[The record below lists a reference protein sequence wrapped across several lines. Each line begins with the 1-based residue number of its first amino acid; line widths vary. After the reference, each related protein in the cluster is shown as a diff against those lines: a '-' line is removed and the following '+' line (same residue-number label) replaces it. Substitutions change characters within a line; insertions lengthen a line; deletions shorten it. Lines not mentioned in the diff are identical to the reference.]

1 MLRLCTDFKK
11 VRVYLAKQVS
21 ALPRL
26 TAACFIRGPFFSAAS
41 LRLPY
46 LVAPCFRLAVAFLL
60 CGQSAE
66 SVPNPA
72 ELQSLADQ
80 EAAAKEEL
88 TAVQASNTRLSEQLR
103 ALQNQPNDEELAKQL
118 VDYKKQVDAL
128 NVRLARIKSEGKQVN
143 KAGMNA
149 VQSKFN
155 DAATA
160 WVKRRRAA
168 LDLVDM
174 MAGEEGDPKQVI
186 VSTIMQTCACS
197 QT

>member
-1 MLRLCTDFKK
+1 
-11 VRVYLAKQVS
+11 
-21 ALPRL
+21 
-26 TAACFIRGPFFSAAS
+26 
-41 LRLPY
+41 
-46 LVAPCFRLAVAFLL
+46 
-60 CGQSAE
+60 
-66 SVPNPA
+66 
-72 ELQSLADQ
+72 
-80 EAAAKEEL
+80 
-88 TAVQASNTRLSEQLR
+88 VQASNTRLSEQLR

-160 WVKRRRAA
+160 WMKRRRAA

-186 VSTIMQTCACS
+186 VSTTMQTCANMLMQTDVKLRGFANADFQSPLRFYSCS
-197 QT
+197 PVLQKKLGLETDEEADVKLADWKDLRKDVKK